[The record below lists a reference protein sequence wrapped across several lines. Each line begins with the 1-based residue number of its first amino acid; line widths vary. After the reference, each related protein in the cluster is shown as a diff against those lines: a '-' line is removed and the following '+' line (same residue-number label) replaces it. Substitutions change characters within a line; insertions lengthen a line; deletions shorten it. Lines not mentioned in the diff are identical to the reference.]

1 MKKRYLNLFLILI
14 LSFIT
19 IFTTKNTTVSAEGV
33 YYLGGIPAGF
43 ELITRGAT
51 VVGLSDVLTEKGIV
65 SPSKDAEIQT
75 NDIILNIDTFE
86 INTAFDIEKSLKND
100 KEKILTIKRN
110 ESIINI
116 NVKPAK
122 DLSGKFK
129 LGVFIKNGI
138 NGIGTLTY
146 IKKGEYG
153 SLGHAVYYNNQIADI
168 VGGNIYNCNI
178 TDFTKGEIS
187 KPGEL
192 KGILIKDKTIGNVLR
207 NTKTG
212 IYGTINENFNFNS
225 LEKIQLG
232 EGKIGQAYIYTTIN
246 GNKPQKY
253 QISIVK
259 TDYNDINNK
268 NYVIKIN
275 DKRLLESTGGIVQ
288 GMSGSPIVQDGKLI
302 GAVTHVFTN
311 DPTRGFGIFIN
322 NMIVE

>member
-1 MKKRYLNLFLILI
+1 MKKRYLQLFLILI
-14 LSFIT
+14 LSFAT
-19 IFTTKNTTVSAEGV
+19 IFTTKNTSVLAENV
-33 YYLGGIPAGF
+33 YYLGGFPAGF
-43 ELITRGAT
+43 ELKTRGAT
-51 VVGLSDVLTEKGIV
+51 VVGLSDVLTDKGV
-65 SPSKDAEIQT
+65 LSPSKDAEIQT

-86 INTAFDIEKSLKND
+86 INTAFDIEKSLKDD
-100 KEKILTIKRN
+100 KEKILTIKR
-110 ESIINI
+110 EQSIINI

-122 DLSGKFK
+122 DLNGKFK
-129 LGVFIKNGI
+129 LGILVKNGI
-138 NGIGTLTY
+138 NGIGTITY
-146 IKKGEYG
+146 IEKDKFA
-153 SLGHAVYYNNQIADI
+153 SLGHAVYYNNQIAQI
-168 VGGNIYNCNI
+168 IGGNIYNCTI

-192 KGILIKDKTIGNVLR
+192 KGIFIKDKNIGCVLKNAR
-207 NTKTG
+207 TG
-212 IYGTINENFNFNS
+212 IYGTINNNFKCDN

-246 GNKPQKY
+246 GNTPQKY

-268 NYVIKIN
+268 NYVIKVN
-275 DKRLLESTGGIVQ
+275 DKRLLETTGGIVQ

-322 NMIVE
+322 NMFNN